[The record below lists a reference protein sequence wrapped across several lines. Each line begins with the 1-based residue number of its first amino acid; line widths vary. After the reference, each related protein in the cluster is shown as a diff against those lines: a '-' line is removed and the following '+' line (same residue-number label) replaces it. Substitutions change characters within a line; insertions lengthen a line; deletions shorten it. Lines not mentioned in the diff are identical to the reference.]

1 MNVIRHVY
9 FVEWISLDVSPV
21 NILINDLVQKKFF
34 SRKFNS
40 ANSMHFDT
48 RFFLPRRVRCVHDD
62 RFGVYFLQQ
71 NMKLFSIFCSELSV
85 TGEPS

>member
-9 FVEWISLDVSPV
+9 FGEWISLDVSPV
-21 NILINDLVQKKFF
+21 NILINDLVQKKYFLVSVTQQNLCISKLDFF
-34 SRKFNS
+34 
-40 ANSMHFDT
+40 
-48 RFFLPRRVRCVHDD
+48 PRRVRCVHDD